1 MDFFWACEHWPLS
14 LPAVFIPWEC
24 QQISWVTRVHLYRT
38 CTRKHAS
45 RACAC
50 NIWYIKLVCVQ
61 CIYILYIYI
70 YIYLCSLSIYIYV
83 IYIYVYYIYICSIY
97 MYTVFIYIYIFY
109 SIYIICIYIYGCISC
124 LCMQCRN
131 VRNDYIYIYIDMLK
145 WTFAR
150 DLKVPTFH
158 AVTLAAFQGP
168 RDLAQ
173 VQRGLLDLRASGW
186 AHAGRLTDKLPEEMV
201 K

>member
-1 MDFFWACEHWPLS
+1 MYTHACKQG
-14 LPAVFIPWEC
+14 VCMQYMIYKVGVC
-24 QQISWVTRVHLYRT
+24 TVH
-38 CTRKHAS
+38 
-45 RACAC
+45 
-50 NIWYIKLVCVQ
+50 II
-61 CIYILYIYI
+61 YIYI
-70 YIYLCSLSIYIYV
+70 YIYVLSLYI
-83 IYIYVYYIYICSIY
+83 YYIYICLLYICS
-97 MYTVFIYIYIFY
+97 IYIYICIQYLYIYILFY
-109 SIYIICIYIYGCISC
+109 IYIICIYIYGCISC

-131 VRNDYIYIYIDMLK
+131 VRNDYIYIHIDMLK